1 MNPLKKFNI
10 RIIIKMAYL
19 SLLRI
24 WVQRCSTVEE
34 VYLIAM
40 TIQEYMIIM
49 AKYLTSNY
57 LAQISVKILLK
68 EREKNLSRL
77 YLL

>member
-19 SLLRI
+19 SLLHI

-34 VYLIAM
+34 VYFITM

>member
-1 MNPLKKFNI
+1 
-10 RIIIKMAYL
+10 MAYL